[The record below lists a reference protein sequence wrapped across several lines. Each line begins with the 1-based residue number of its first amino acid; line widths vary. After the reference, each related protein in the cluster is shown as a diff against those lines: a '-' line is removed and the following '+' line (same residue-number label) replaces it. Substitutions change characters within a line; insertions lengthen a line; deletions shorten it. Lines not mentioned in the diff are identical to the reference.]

1 MAAGISLGPRCPL
14 PGSAP
19 GTLSGALEPGCAAP
33 LEQERQRRR
42 CELCQRTISWAG
54 ALRVWGHLGDVRVP
68 FGLAQAA
75 APAGVDLLEGGRGLP
90 VGHVLLPAGDGA
102 GTAALCPSAFVDLGP
117 RARGPSG
124 APVQ

>member
-1 MAAGISLGPRCPL
+1 MAAGISLGPRCPP

-33 LEQERQRRR
+33 LEQERQRRCR
-42 CELCQRTISWAG
+42 ELCQGTISWAG
-54 ALRVWGHLGDVRVP
+54 APRVRGHLGDVRVP
-68 FGLAQAA
+68 FGLAQVA
-75 APAGVDLLEGGRGLP
+75 APASVDLLEGGRGLP
-90 VGHVLLPAGDGA
+90 VDRVLELAGGGA
-102 GTAALCPSAFVDLGP
+102 ETAGLCPSAFVGLGP